1 MNQEKIGKFIASLRK
16 EKNLTQL
23 QLAEK
28 LNITDRAVSKWEC
41 GKSMPDPSIML
52 DLCKIL
58 GISVNELLIG
68 EKIKKEEILITSDT
82 NLVKAL
88 TIVQKNKKVLKITIL
103 SIIAIAIIL
112 FLGYLIY
119 SNAEIHLEYNRGL
132 VECII
137 ADDSLIFKEYRI
149 ASTLHSII
157 IDEENNITYIFFHS
171 KDYLKNYIRFHKY
184 FYDNVGLLYKSSING
199 PHCMKTISLNEFDL
213 EKNKLMVYYTNYH
226 LPFNKKLGIE
236 KLPQL
241 LKEATLL
248 LEYK

>member
-52 DLCKIL
+52 ELCKIL

-68 EKIKKEEILITSDT
+68 EKIKEEEILITSDA

-88 TIVQKNKKVLKITIL
+88 TIVQKNKIALKRIILAIIIIATIL
-103 SIIAIAIIL
+103 FI
-112 FLGYLIY
+112 GYLIY
-119 SNAEIHLEYNRGL
+119 WNYEIDLDYTRGL
-132 VECII
+132 VECNIE
-137 ADDSLIFKEYRI
+137 DDTLVFKEYRD
-149 ASTLHSII
+149 ASAIHSTI
-157 IDEENNITYIFFHS
+157 IDTQNNITYVFFHS
-171 KDYLKNYIRFHKY
+171 NDLLYNYIRFHKY
-184 FYDNVGLLYKSSING
+184 FYDNIGLIAKSSHG
-199 PHCMKTISLNEFDL
+199 AHCTITMDLSDLNVGN
-213 EKNKLMVYYTNYH
+213 NKLMVYYTNYH
-226 LPFNKKLGIE
+226 LPFNKELGIE

>member
-68 EKIKKEEILITSDT
+68 EKIKEEEILITSDT

-88 TIVQKNKKVLKITIL
+88 TIVQKNKIALKRSIL
-103 SIIAIAIIL
+103 VIIIIATIL
-112 FLGYLIY
+112 FLGYFIY
-119 SNAEIHLEYNRGL
+119 WNYEIDLEYNNRL
-132 VECII
+132 IECNIE
-137 ADDSLIFKEYRI
+137 DDTLIFKEYRK
-149 ASTLHSII
+149 ASGTYSII
-157 IDEENNITYIFFHS
+157 INEKENVTYVFFHS
-171 KDYLKNYIRFHKY
+171 IDYLQNYIRFHKY
-184 FYDNVGLLYKSSING
+184 FYDNIGSIAKSSHGAN
-199 PHCMKTISLNEFDL
+199 CTITMDLSDLNVEN
-213 EKNKLMVYYTNYH
+213 NKLMVYYTNYH